1 MNKEVLVCTSF
12 CNICIFM
19 VLNRDDIFDAEEVR
33 LFSFLT
39 NLTSWWE
46 NDCIL
51 TSTLSTLPQKEVVE
65 HFIFTGSF

>member
-1 MNKEVLVCTSF
+1 
-12 CNICIFM
+12 M
-19 VLNRDDIFDAEEVR
+19 VLSRDNIFDAEEVR